1 LLPELFTINVKTLQ
15 HCEAITAQAME
26 SLGAMDI
33 VNHKRMVSCKGDLN
47 LVYAFNYQ
55 LPTALRVLVPIHSFK
70 IKKGDEV
77 HSQALKFEWD
87 RFIKRDMTFAIDP
100 NVHSE
105 FFRHEHY
112 ASQILKDGIVDYF
125 RNKYGIRPDVNPDNP
140 DVLLHLH
147 IDDRTANISL
157 DSSGDSLNR
166 RNLRIRASEAPMNE
180 VLAAAIAHIVNW
192 QPEDGPFYDG
202 MCGGATIG
210 IESFMK
216 ATQTPVQ
223 TKRTNFAFLKWANF
237 DAEKWKDVQQ
247 RANQEIT
254 GLTQTMHMSDIA
266 KRHADSAKINFDQL
280 ITNAMV
286 HIEEKDFFELQPLSE
301 KGILVMNPPYGER
314 LSLVDA
320 EKFYMAIGTRL
331 KHAWKGHTCWIITS
345 HTDAVKRIGLKPS
358 KKYNF
363 INGTLPCVLLR
374 FDMFAGTR
382 KDFVIQKKQMNP
394 IP

>member
-26 SLGAMDI
+26 RLGATEI
-33 VNHKRMVSCKGDLN
+33 VNHKRMVSCKGDLR
-47 LVYAFNYQ
+47 LLYACNYQ
-55 LPTALRVLVPIHSFK
+55 LPTALRVLVPIHTFK
-70 IKKGDEV
+70 IRKGDEV
-77 HSQALKFEWD
+77 HTQSLKFEWD

-112 ASQILKDGIVDYF
+112 ASQIMKDGIVDYF
-125 RNKYGIRPDVNPDNP
+125 RNKYGIRPDVKPDNP

-147 IDDRTANISL
+147 IDDRTVNISL

-180 VLAAAIAHIVNW
+180 VLAAAIAYIVNW
-192 QPEDGPFYDG
+192 QPEDGPLYDG

-210 IESFMK
+210 IETFLK

-223 TKRTNFAFLKWANF
+223 TKRNTFAFLKWANF
-237 DAEKWKDVQQ
+237 DAEKWKEVQEHAN
-247 RANQEIT
+247 RAISD
-254 GLTQTMHMSDIA
+254 LTQTMHMSDIA

-280 ITNAMV
+280 NTKAMV
-286 HIEEKDFFELQPLSE
+286 HVEEKDFFELEPLSE

-314 LSLVDA
+314 LSLEDA

-331 KHAWKGHTCWIITS
+331 KHWFETI
-345 HTDAVKRIGLKPS
+345 
-358 KKYNF
+358 KK
-363 INGTLPCVLLR
+363 V
-374 FDMFAGTR
+374 
-382 KDFVIQKKQMNP
+382 
-394 IP
+394 